1 MNGTVQWTVNGR
13 QAGPKNSDQI
23 LRIPE
28 SGPLKFLNTWLIECW
43 SKDSG
48 NKLFRSIWNFVIGRE
63 FYVSSRL
70 KIFIPFVRGPGYRIK
85 SIRLRNSTF
94 ACVTSTCKQLGFFQK
109 SNELETSLSPS
120 DRNEFRHGQTFFE
133 NIIVSCWHI
142 YWCCLCCWLHFSIW
156 TSCHNK
162 RHFWIRLLNFQT

>member
-1 MNGTVQWTVNGR
+1 MNGPTDWKTR
-13 QAGPKNSDQI
+13 TKY
-23 LRIPE
+23 PE
-28 SGPLKFLNTWLIECW
+28 SEPRSKFLTFWWNECC

-48 NKLFRSIWNFVIGRE
+48 YQLFRSIWNFVIGRE
-63 FYVSSRL
+63 FYVSSRP
-70 KIFIPFVRGPGYRIK
+70 KIFIPLVRGPGYRIK
-85 SIRLRNSTF
+85 SILFYRLCNSTF
-94 ACVTSTCKQLGFFQK
+94 ACATSTCKQLDFFQK
-109 SNELETSLSPS
+109 SIELETSRSPRLVPS

-162 RHFWIRLLNFQT
+162 RHFWIRVLNFQT